1 MGATVFPRPIP
12 VNVQQPTI
20 RHTPKWKFILADATT
35 SPITRIG
42 ELMAAKSRH
51 LILALDKPGSCS
63 FEMTMHHI
71 LAEKIQPITTCIIAY
86 KYNQPMW
93 SGPVWTIDE
102 QIDTATMTVNAV
114 GWFELLNH
122 RILHDIKRYIT
133 TVGGSIALDLLNTTN
148 AVAPTRIISDAT
160 QVHDTQ
166 TRSRDYARWSN
177 IGAAIVELSEIEN
190 GFDWTIDPI
199 TRTMAFW
206 PSPTLGGPNPPSPT
220 FNDRTN
226 VVFGYGWGPDNVA
239 NLQRQTDSSQIM
251 NTIYVSGKNGTY
263 GPGIDSASIA
273 AYGAFEEQVSLS
285 EIADPNVLAAFGAE
299 EITFRSTPRIIYSVT
314 PFPHGAAAGRV
325 PDPLIDYGLGDQV
338 YLTAKYPPRISISNQ
353 AVRVF
358 GMDITIDDEGNEKL
372 GALQLSP

>member
-1 MGATVFPRPIP
+1 MSATVFPRPL
-12 VNVQQPTI
+12 PTSTQLPLI
-20 RHTPKWKFILADATT
+20 RHTPTWKFILADSTT
-35 SPITRIG
+35 SPPTLIG

-51 LILALDKPGSCS
+51 LVLALDKPGSAS
-63 FEMTMHHI
+63 FDMTMRHI
-71 LAEKIQPITTCIIAY
+71 LADKIQPITTCIIAY

-102 QIDTATMTVNAV
+102 QIDTGSMTVNAV

-122 RILHDIKRYIT
+122 RILHDQKSYIN

-148 AVAPTRIISDAT
+148 AVTPTRIISDAT

-166 TRSRDYARWSN
+166 QRSRDYARWQN
-177 IGAAIVELSEIEN
+177 IGAAITELSEIEN
-190 GFDWTIDPI
+190 GFDWIIDPI
-199 TRTMAFW
+199 TRTLSFY
-206 PSPTLGGPNPPSPT
+206 PSPSLSVTNPVSPVWH
-220 FNDRTN
+220 DRTT
-226 VVFGYGWGPDNVA
+226 VVFGYGWGPNNIA
-239 NLQRQTDSSQIM
+239 NLQRQIDSSQLM

-263 GPGIDSASIA
+263 GPGTDPASIA

-285 EIADPNVLAAFGAE
+285 DIADVNVLTAYGAE

-314 PFPHGAAAGRV
+314 PFPRASAVNRV

-338 YLTAKYPPRISISNQ
+338 YLTAEYLPRIQIQNQ
-353 AVRVF
+353 AMRVF